1 MRKAPSIA
9 PRSTT
14 VEGRGTGLEP
24 QQGAGLVA
32 SKNKFPW
39 YLCAFLL
46 TLVLF
51 LSSTAIAF
59 AQGAD
64 DALERE
70 AQAIDKM
77 IMCPVCP
84 AETIDQAQVE
94 ISFQMRAVVRELLAE
109 GRTRDEV
116 LDYFVDRYGADILA
130 APPKSGSNLVAWIL
144 PVVGVAAGLVGV
156 FFVIRAMT
164 GSQRRD
170 APPAPSRDTSGEAP
184 QAPASANDADLLPY
198 LEIADRVMASRRAA
212 SRHSTAP
219 VALTEGFTPPDAEAV
234 RDDPPARIDQNHG

>member
-1 MRKAPSIA
+1 M
-9 PRSTT
+9 
-14 VEGRGTGLEP
+14 
-24 QQGAGLVA
+24 VA
-32 SKNKFPW
+32 SKNKSLL
-39 YLCAFLL
+39 YLCAIVL
-46 TLVLF
+46 TLAACL
-51 LSSTAIAF
+51 LSTPVVSG
-59 AQGAD
+59 QGAD

-109 GRTRDEV
+109 GRSRDEV

-144 PVVGVAAGLVGV
+144 PIVGVAAGLVGV
-156 FFVIRAMT
+156 FFIIRAMT

-170 APPAPSRDTSGEAP
+170 AAPVPSRGTPSESP
-184 QAPASANDADLLPY
+184 QATASANDAEMLPY
-198 LEIADRVMASRRAA
+198 LEIADRIMASRRAA
-212 SRHSTAP
+212 SRQSTALIA
-219 VALTEGFTPPDAEAV
+219 VTEGFRPADVEGVQDGPPPRLGED
-234 RDDPPARIDQNHG
+234 NG